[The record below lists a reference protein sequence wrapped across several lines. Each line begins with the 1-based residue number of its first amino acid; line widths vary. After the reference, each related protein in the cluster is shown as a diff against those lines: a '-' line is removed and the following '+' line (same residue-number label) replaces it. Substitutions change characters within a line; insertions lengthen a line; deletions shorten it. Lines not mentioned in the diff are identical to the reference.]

1 MVSIAREI
9 LLHDKLRFAI
19 TVVSLGFAIVMIVY
33 DTAMFFGVTGDSVS
47 LIDRSQAQLWV
58 FKKGNDHLSAPSLVP
73 HSLLGKAR
81 KMAGV
86 GEACALDYRMGNLQV
101 ARNHQVAIVGIDP
114 ACPLLLPWN
123 VVQGDLESLAR
134 KDTVIVDDLA
144 LRSDPAAVGDVVK
157 INDQKLHVVG
167 VTHGN
172 KSFSYPF
179 VYVNQKTFETIGG
192 SPDDYSFVMVQVTP
206 GADQNQV
213 IRQLTGVNDMDAH
226 TAQEF
231 SAATITALIAQGV
244 GMIFVVVAVGVFV
257 GMLIVT
263 LTMYTATMEH
273 LRVGLGQPHGHQFVD
288 AQAPIHV
295 RLAGPDGLADGV
307 RQHRVAEDVAD
318 PVRQPLQVHPR
329 QAVRLRGEMEKQR
342 RQAPDVARNDAH
354 RGPETARRQTVSE
367 GDALQQ
373 PRSERRLRRS
383 ECRLGHHASA
393 PSRRAAASS
402 SATALMSMP
411 RASCASASPSSCPT
425 LQGRSRSS
433 STRRTSPCPSVRPMT
448 SVYSHA
454 PLRVAA
460 RPHVEG

>member
-58 FKKGNDHLSAPSLVP
+58 FKKGNDHLSALSLVP

-101 ARNHQVAIVGIDP
+101 ARNHQVAMVGIDP

-179 VYVNQKTFETIGG
+179 VYVNLKTFETIGG

-231 SAATITALIAQGV
+231 SAATITALIEQGV

-273 LRVGLGQPHGHQFVD
+273 LRDFAILKAIGATRRKVLGIVLEQAITETTVGFG
-288 AQAPIHV
+288 I
-295 RLAGPDGLADGV
+295 GLAASFGADRLVEALSGISTRFPV
-307 RQHRVAEDVAD
+307 PMVAGTFVA
-318 PVRQPLQVHPR
+318 
-329 QAVRLRGEMEKQR
+329 M
-342 RQAPDVARNDAH
+342 
-354 RGPETARRQTVSE
+354 TVL
-367 GDALQQ
+367 AI
-373 PRSERRLRRS
+373 
-383 ECRLGHHASA
+383 LGSLI
-393 PSRRAAASS
+393 SVRRAV
-402 SATALMSMP
+402 TVDPMIVF
-411 RASCASASPSSCPT
+411 RA
-425 LQGRSRSS
+425 
-433 STRRTSPCPSVRPMT
+433 
-448 SVYSHA
+448 
-454 PLRVAA
+454 
-460 RPHVEG
+460 